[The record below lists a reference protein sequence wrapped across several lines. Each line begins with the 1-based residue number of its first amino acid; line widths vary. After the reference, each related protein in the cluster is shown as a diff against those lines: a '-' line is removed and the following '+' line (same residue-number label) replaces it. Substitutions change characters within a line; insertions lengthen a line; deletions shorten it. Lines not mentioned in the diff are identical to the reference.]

1 MLPDKAHVSSQFN
14 GNQYF
19 GIRNRVLYICEIQI
33 GETADP
39 DALIWRIKKIFYV
52 GITSRVKGWRWAE
65 GSNEFK
71 FAANLRESYD
81 YGTEP

>member
-1 MLPDKAHVSSQFN
+1 MLPDNALVSRQFN

-19 GIRNRVLYICEIQI
+19 GLRNRVLYICEARPE
-33 GETADP
+33 ETDP
-39 DALIWRIKKIFYV
+39 DAEIWRIQKYFYV
-52 GITSRVKGWRWAE
+52 GITNRVKGWRWAE
-65 GSNEFK
+65 GSNDFK